1 MTLLREG
8 ARQRCGDRRVRK
20 VSNVVTMRQ
29 EEPLRLDS
37 ERLADMFVD
46 LGEVR
51 ASHLIVLSIDR
62 LETLIEGLDLAV
74 GQICPKDCIDLT
86 GQIRALGDTMGM
98 ISLSSAARNVARA
111 AQSGDPVAIDAT
123 LARLKRVAVR
133 SFRLAEALQHRS
145 G

>member
-1 MTLLREG
+1 M
-8 ARQRCGDRRVRK
+8 
-20 VSNVVTMRQ
+20 SNVVTMRQ
-29 EEPLRLDS
+29 DEPLRLDS

-62 LETLIEGLDLAV
+62 LESLIDGLHLAAS
-74 GQICPKDCIDLT
+74 QIRPGDCVELT
-86 GQIRALGDTMGM
+86 GQIRALGDAMGM
-98 ISLSSAARNVARA
+98 ISLSSAARNVSRA
-111 AQSGDPVAIDAT
+111 SQSGDQVAVAAT

-133 SFRLAEALQHRS
+133 SFRLAEELQHRS

>member
-1 MTLLREG
+1 M
-8 ARQRCGDRRVRK
+8 
-20 VSNVVTMRQ
+20 
-29 EEPLRLDS
+29 RLDS

-62 LETLIEGLDLAV
+62 LESLIDGLHLAAS
-74 GQICPKDCIDLT
+74 QIRPGDCVELT
-86 GQIRALGDTMGM
+86 AQIRALGDSLGM
-98 ISLSSAARNVARA
+98 ISLSSAARNVSRA
-111 AQSGDPVAIDAT
+111 SQSGDQVAVAAT

-133 SFRLAEALQHRS
+133 SFRLAEELQHRS

>member
-1 MTLLREG
+1 LTLLREAAG
-8 ARQRCGDRRVRK
+8 QRCGDRRVRK

-29 EEPLRLDS
+29 DEPLRLDS

-62 LETLIEGLDLAV
+62 LETLIEGLHLAI
-74 GQICPKDCIDLT
+74 GQMPPGDCIDLT
-86 GQIRALGDTMGM
+86 GQIRALGDAMGM

-133 SFRLAEALQHRS
+133 SFRLAEELQHRS